1 MIEWGKLDKQLIH
14 TAYHRFSQATK
25 HTQNRI
31 EQKTTILK
39 EAFAIKDYLSGL
51 SELHIYHELLACVTP
66 IDTSWLPI
74 KEPTEIIIS

>member
-1 MIEWGKLDKQLIH
+1 MGELDKQLIH

-39 EAFAIKDYLSGL
+39 EVFAIKDFLSGL
-51 SELHIYHELLACVTP
+51 SELDLYQELLACVTP

-74 KEPTEIIIS
+74 KEPTEIILS